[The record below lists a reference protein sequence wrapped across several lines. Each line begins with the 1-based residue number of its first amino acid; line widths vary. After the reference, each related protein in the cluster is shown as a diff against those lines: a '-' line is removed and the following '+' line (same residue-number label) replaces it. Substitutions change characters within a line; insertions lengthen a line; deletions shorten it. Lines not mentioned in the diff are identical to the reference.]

1 MHYNVKHQT
10 PNTKHQ
16 TCPTYN
22 LTLVKLSTH
31 GLLSHYNLFFQQIRQ
46 AFSKFLNLACLSR
59 PMVLVLTMVVLQ
71 SISFSNYAL
80 TTTTTNIIQGSAP
93 YLTFDGGRTRVT
105 NTEALLWISLSDGR
119 TFTPTTNNSRNHPI
133 ILPVAGQS
141 FKDIGML
148 VPTNTYTNSIE
159 LSSLIGKPYN
169 YWGDDDGDG
178 QGVYY
183 GVTVTG
189 NLKLTIVD
197 KDDNRVARNEVLT
210 ICKAPYKLTLS
221 SDSGRLKTL
230 YGVPNESRF
239 SASNATYYI
248 NPKAA
253 PVICFARPDLWGIGS
268 NLSDAIYQGRN
279 GFLPQSVT
287 PSSYGLNFP
296 TTGANNLYFDLD
308 IGGSNQA
315 LSWATVS
322 HGGITATMTD
332 STNTSVKVT
341 LTGPAVTDP
350 NQWYSDNPSRIA
362 RPSLPQVF
370 ELVGRDSRG
379 NAVVKYGFELKQW
392 FVNSGNNEKNHS
404 SVESWCNNIG
414 YHLPNIR
421 DLTNGSC
428 RGLNSEDACN
438 GVVEATPSSPD
449 PWFRRHIGG
458 GLFSEWGM
466 VEDYVGANFPG
477 LGSGA
482 GGTWTFKY
490 WTQDIVISTQ
500 RFFYVNTRYG
510 SFSPDTWNYSTRG
523 GGLCV
528 YP

>member
-1 MHYNVKHQT
+1 
-10 PNTKHQ
+10 
-16 TCPTYN
+16 
-22 LTLVKLSTH
+22 
-31 GLLSHYNLFFQQIRQ
+31 
-46 AFSKFLNLACLSR
+46 
-59 PMVLVLTMVVLQ
+59 MVLVLTVVVLQ
-71 SISFSNYAL
+71 SISFANYAL
-80 TTTTTNIIQGSAP
+80 TTKTTNIIYGSAP

-105 NTEALLWISLSDGR
+105 NTEALLGISLSDGR
-119 TFTPTTNNSRNHPI
+119 TFTPTTNNSERNPI
-133 ILPVAGQS
+133 VLPVAGQS
-141 FKDIGML
+141 FNDIGML
-148 VPTNTYTNSIE
+148 VPTDTDSIA
-159 LSSLIGKPYN
+159 LSSLIGTPYN

-178 QGVYY
+178 QGID
-183 GVTVTG
+183 GITATG
-189 NLKLTIVD
+189 SLNLSIVD
-197 KDDNRVARNEVLT
+197 NFNHPVARNEVLT

-221 SDSGRLKTL
+221 NDGGRLTTR

-239 SASNATYYI
+239 TAGNATYYI
-248 NPKAA
+248 NPKAS
-253 PVICFARPDLWGIGS
+253 PVICYARPDLGYRDIRQG
-268 NLSDAIYQGRN
+268 LSADIWN
-279 GFLPQSVT
+279 PEKGFLPQSVT

-296 TTGANNLYFDLD
+296 TTGANNLYFYLD

-315 LSWATVS
+315 LSWAPVS

-332 STNTSVKVT
+332 STSTSVKVT
-341 LTGPAVTDP
+341 LTGPIPTEWQQQTDYP
-350 NQWYSDNPSRIA
+350 DPID
-362 RPSLPQVF
+362 RPSLPQTF
-370 ELVGRDSRG
+370 ELVGRDSSG

-392 FVNSGNNEKNHS
+392 FVHSGNNEKNHS
-404 SVESWCNNIG
+404 SAESWCNNIG

-428 RGLNSEDACN
+428 RGLNSEDDCN